1 MFNCVEC
8 GNGPCDG
15 YCKYNRE
22 PNITPMNK
30 LTPDQ
35 IMRDYP
41 HEWNGTRYLEV
52 NGDLITLAKQGEF
65 DVIAHGCNCF
75 CTMGAGIAPRMA
87 REFGC
92 DDFELERT
100 KRSDWD
106 DQGYEH
112 ITKTK
117 NRGDINKLGNIDY
130 EHKYLWFKHPAVTE
144 PGIAIP
150 MNSKSKGQPDVK
162 DLIVVNAYTQYNYG
176 ANHKDGVAKPVD
188 YEAITICI
196 RKMNVA
202 FKGKHIGLPKIGSGL
217 AGGNW
222 DKIKEII
229 KRELKDC
236 RVTVVNYVP

>member
-1 MFNCVEC
+1 MSIGIGMHCWYCEH
-8 GNGPCDG
+8 GPCTG
-15 YCKYNRE
+15 ICKEDMCQESPFTNLIEEAKMKARYN
-22 PNITPMNK
+22 
-30 LTPDQ
+30 
-35 IMRDYP
+35 
-41 HEWNGTRYLEV
+41 EV
-52 NGDLITLAKQGEF
+52 TGNLITLAKKGEF

-75 CTMGAGIAPRMA
+75 CTMGAGIAPHMA

-100 KRSDWD
+100 ESSDWD

-144 PGIAIP
+144 PGIAYP
-150 MNSKSKGQPDVK
+150 MNSKTKGQPDVK

-188 YEAITICI
+188 YEAITMCM

-202 FKGKHIGLPKIGSGL
+202 FKGKHIGLPKIGAGL
-217 AGGNW
+217 AGGDW
-222 DKIKEII
+222 DRIKKIIQT
-229 KRELKDC
+229 ELIDC
-236 RVTVVNYVP
+236 KVTIVILPQ